1 MPYSVLTVRTGNIL
15 RSPAAQ
21 YLLARE
27 LGDAGVE
34 VTSAGTAA
42 VTDHPVAGTMD
53 SLLRREGI
61 DPSNHRARDLTWLLV
76 RETDAVLGMTRAHR
90 DRAIAFWPDAH
101 QRCFTLNELARL
113 SLGVTQAELAGH
125 AVGPGL
131 DARFAGLLE
140 LAATRRTSG
149 SREDDIID
157 PVDKGPDVVLAV
169 FKEIRES
176 VDTIARVV
184 RGTRRQPRP

>member
-1 MPYSVLTVRTGNIL
+1 MFTVRWRIST
-15 RSPAAQ
+15 AEA
-21 YLLARE
+21 
-27 LGDAGVE
+27 
-34 VTSAGTAA
+34 SATA
-42 VTDHPVAGTMD
+42 TMPTTLPVARVPPAVRHESG
-53 SLLRREGI
+53 RGRNGR

-90 DRAIAFWPDAH
+90 DRAIALWPDAH